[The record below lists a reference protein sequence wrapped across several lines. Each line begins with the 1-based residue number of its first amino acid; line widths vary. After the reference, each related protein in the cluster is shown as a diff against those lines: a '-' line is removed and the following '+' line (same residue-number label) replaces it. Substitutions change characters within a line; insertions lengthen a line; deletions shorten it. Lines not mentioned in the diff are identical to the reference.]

1 MARTVKAQSVKES
14 TKVAVQAADT
24 SEAKKETMVTL
35 STGVVLRVLPPK
47 TRVVY
52 NLYMQNPEPRPP
64 KILIQEGGK
73 EWEEDNPGDEAYIA
87 ALAEHRQ
94 RLYESYVKIIIL
106 LSTEIV
112 SLPQGMAAFDT
123 DEDWQDEMEAI
134 GLATI
139 KTNNRKE
146 RYLEWFFY
154 RIAPTHEDMFIIQNA
169 SEELSAVSNDGA
181 NAAAQE
187 TFQDNSR

>member
-14 TKVAVQAADT
+14 TRVAVQAADT

-35 STGVVLRVLPPK
+35 TTGVVLRVFPPK

-73 EWEEDNPGDEAYIA
+73 EWEEDNPEDETYIA

-112 SLPQGMAAFDT
+112 SLPQGMATFDT

-169 SEELSAVSNDGA
+169 SEELSAVSNEGA